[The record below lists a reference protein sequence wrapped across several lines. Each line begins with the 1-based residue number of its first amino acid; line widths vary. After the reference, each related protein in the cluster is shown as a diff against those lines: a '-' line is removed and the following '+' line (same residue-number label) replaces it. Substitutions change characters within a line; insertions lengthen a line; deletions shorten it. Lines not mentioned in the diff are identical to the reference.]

1 MRYDAF
7 ISYSHS
13 ADSELAPS
21 LEEGLE
27 KFAKPTFKR
36 SALRI
41 FRDANDLS
49 ASPNLWGTIEAG
61 LAASDYFIF
70 MASPRAAQSKWCQK
84 EAEYWKTH
92 KQVDHFLVVLTEGEL
107 VWDDGKQDFDWDKT
121 TALPP
126 NLSGVF
132 EAEPLFVDF
141 RERPAALSLD
151 DPDFQQKIVLLAA
164 TIHGRTI
171 EDMIGEGVRQHKRTI
186 RIRNAAI
193 TLLSLLFVSALLLG
207 VYALQ
212 QQSVA
217 EANAQRANEKAEEA
231 QRQTLLAEQQANQ
244 ALAKNYLLGS
254 KQNLDVD
261 PTLAMKLAVHAY
273 QFAKQHGIG
282 LKDFKEQLIAAF
294 YRSTHFYNETEPFEL
309 DESFVDLPFPVK
321 TNGCTLRIK
330 GMHELV
336 LEDPSRGRIPVSLPT
351 NVVVSNVKR
360 FTFSPDDRYIV
371 VFFQHYYA
379 KNIGEGLL
387 IISRDGKL
395 IAEVQTVDEMLDRIT
410 LEPPSIR
417 TSADGER
424 VLVNSERQTIV
435 FKNDQSMNFIKT
447 MLSEYESYAR
457 ADISPDGKLVALG
470 NLDGDIELVRLKET
484 DSYLPRWRS
493 ILDGHRGEPITALS
507 FTAGNNY
514 LLTQS
519 EHVKRKWKMDG
530 LLPFVQMK
538 FEPSQFEKRD
548 ETRGGEGRILLA
560 EPAEGRAPE
569 HIIYLGPS
577 GDTLAVFLEN
587 EDFSQNFK
595 RGDRIVNGDYYV
607 NPQGMYNADNEQLI
621 ALDLSP
627 SFLGRG
633 YFEACG
639 FSTDGKYLFARDR
652 VYFLDAEEIIA
663 RYTNADH
670 FGRIPPFSEQER
682 EDYLIAGEE

>member
-27 KFAKPTFKR
+27 QFAKPTFKR

-84 EAEYWKTH
+84 EVEYWKTH

-107 VWDDGKQDFDWDKT
+107 VWDDAKQDFDWEKT

-132 EAEPLFVDF
+132 ENEPLFVDF

-186 RIRNAAI
+186 RIRNTAI
-193 TLLSLLFVSALLLG
+193 VLLSLLFVSALLLG

-231 QRQTLLAEQQANQ
+231 QRQTLLAEKQANQ

-273 QFAKQHGIG
+273 QFAKQRGME

-294 YRSTHFYNETEPFEL
+294 YHTTHFYNETEPFEL
-309 DESFVDLPFPVK
+309 DEAFVALPFPTT

-336 LEDPSRGRIPVSLPT
+336 LEDPSRGRISVRLPT
-351 NVVVSNVKR
+351 NIVVSEVER

-371 VFFQHYYA
+371 VFFRHYYA

-417 TSADGER
+417 TSADGKR
-424 VLVNSERQTIV
+424 ILVKSERQTIV
-435 FKNDQSMNFIKT
+435 LEDRGSSSFRKT
-447 MLSEYESYAR
+447 VLAEYQPFSR
-457 ADISPDGKLVALG
+457 VDISPDGKVVALG
-470 NLDGDIELVRLKET
+470 NLTGDIELIRLHET
-484 DSYLPRWRS
+484 REYQSRFRSY
-493 ILDGHRGEPITALS
+493 LDGHRGEPITALS
-507 FTAGNNY
+507 FTADNKY

-519 EHVKRKWKMDG
+519 EHIKRKWKIDG
-530 LLPFVQMK
+530 RLPFVQME
-538 FEPSQFEKRD
+538 FTPSQFEKRN
-548 ETRGGEGRILLA
+548 ETLGGEGRILMA
-560 EPAEGRAPE
+560 EAAGARAPE
-569 HIIYLGPS
+569 HITYLSPS

-639 FSTDGKYLFARDR
+639 FSTDGKYLFAKDR
-652 VYFLDAEEIIA
+652 IYFLDAEEIIS
-663 RYTNADH
+663 RFSNTDH
-670 FGRIPPFSEQER
+670 FGHLPPFSGQER
-682 EDYLIAGEE
+682 EDYLIDGEE